1 MAQVKFTNLK
11 LKVNDKVSSFDF
23 GGQTIE
29 VKQYLPVKEKLSL
42 VSKVVQ
48 NSMLGRILR
57 SDLLEIYLNLEI
69 VDAYTNITFT
79 EKQKEKNADIYDAL
93 ESNGIFEMIIS
104 HIPEQEYETL
114 LDNIDDYAKKLG
126 DMSNIMVSGYSTQ
139 VEGMQDVLNQFA
151 AKNLA
156 EVFDGE
162 KKADEN

>member
-69 VDAYTNITFT
+69 VDAYTNNYF
-79 EKQKEKNADIYDAL
+79 Y
-93 ESNGIFEMIIS
+93 
-104 HIPEQEYETL
+104 
-114 LDNIDDYAKKLG
+114 
-126 DMSNIMVSGYSTQ
+126 
-139 VEGMQDVLNQFA
+139 
-151 AKNLA
+151 
-156 EVFDGE
+156 
-162 KKADEN
+162 